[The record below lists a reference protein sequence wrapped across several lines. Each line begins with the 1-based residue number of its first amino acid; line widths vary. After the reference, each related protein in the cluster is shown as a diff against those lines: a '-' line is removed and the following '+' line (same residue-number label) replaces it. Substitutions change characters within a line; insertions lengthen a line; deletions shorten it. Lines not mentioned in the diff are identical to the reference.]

1 MISQNLIKKYTIFII
16 VVLIVIVISI
26 LFVFNP
32 KTEHKAQIPFD
43 SNKWKTIEKIERY
56 TMYDDLVNNCNII
69 GMNCSEVEQL
79 LGEKSIS
86 YDPNEDASDN
96 DYYWGYTIRRDS
108 FEGDEV
114 LLIHFENN
122 IVSEV
127 EKEYLE
133 YL

>member
-1 MISQNLIKKYTIFII
+1 MIFQNLIKKYTVFII
-16 VVLIVIVISI
+16 AVWIVIVVSI
-26 LFVFNP
+26 FAFFHS
-32 KTEHKAQIPFD
+32 KADSTAQIPFD
-43 SNKWKTIEKIERY
+43 SNKWKTMEKIERY
-56 TMYDDLVNNCNII
+56 TMYDDLVNNYNII

-96 DYYWGYTIRRDS
+96 DYYWGYTIRRDN

-122 IVSEV
+122 TVSEV